1 MEVKMFN
8 RGQSAGK
15 TSDKDIKYY
24 LSGFADGE
32 GSFNVSTIKRSDYK
46 FGWKVSLSFNISQK
60 DDTVP
65 KIFKNILNCGRIRY
79 RKDGICYFEVR
90 KIKDLTEIVIPFF
103 ETYSLLSEN
112 KKKVF
117 AIFCKITEIIR
128 QKRHLDKKGMEEILK
143 LRDLILVNRERK
155 YSKQQILNSYQ

>member
-1 MEVKMFN
+1 MFN
-8 RGQSAGK
+8 RSGQSAGK
-15 TSDKDIKYY
+15 AFDKGPGSY

-32 GSFNVSTIKRSDYK
+32 GSFNISTIKRNDYRY
-46 FGWKVSLSFNISQK
+46 GWKVSLSFNISQK

-65 KIFKNILNCGRIRY
+65 KLFKKFLNCGTIRY

-90 KIKDLTEIVIPFF
+90 KLEDLIETVIPFF
-103 ETYSLLSEN
+103 KEYSLLSKN

-117 AIFCKITEIIR
+117 QIFCKIVKIVES
-128 QKRHLDKKGMEEILK
+128 KKHLEKDGMKEILR

-155 YSKQQILNSYQ
+155 YSKKQILDSY